1 MNDRAPGLVPE
12 TLGDW
17 LTHMERVHSKHIEM
31 GLERV
36 SQVGSQMG
44 LKPDF
49 PLITVGGTN
58 GKGSVCAMLQ
68 AVLTA
73 AGYRTGCYSSPH
85 LLRYNERVRIGRADA
100 DDATLCRSL
109 AAVEAAR
116 QGVALT
122 YFEFGTLAAMK
133 SFVDAGVDAA
143 ILEVGLGGRLDAVN
157 IFDSDCAVITSIGID
172 HVDYLGHTRESIGWE
187 KAGIFRPQRP
197 AVCGE
202 SDPPDTVEA
211 EARRV
216 GTRLLRFG
224 ADFGFAGDR
233 LQWSY
238 RGPGGKR
245 GGLPLPALRGA
256 HQLRNAAVVLAVL
269 DEMKEKLPVAMRD
282 LRQGLVDVALPGR
295 FQVIPGRPAVVLDV
309 AHNPQA
315 AEALAASLGEMGPF
329 RKTVAVFAMLRDKD
343 IAGVVRAV
351 RARIDAWFVGGIDG
365 PRGASAAEVREVIEA
380 QDGVGPVQ
388 AFRTPSEAF
397 ARACESAGA
406 DDRICVFGSFYTVAD
421 VMRDWQSGPGKNP
434 G

>member
-1 MNDRAPGLVPE
+1 MNDPAPGLVPQ

-31 GLERV
+31 GLDRV
-36 SQVGSQMG
+36 SRVRAQMG
-44 LKPDF
+44 LAPDF

-58 GKGSVCAMLQ
+58 GKGSVCAMLE

-73 AGYRTGCYSSPH
+73 AGYRMGCYSSPH
-85 LLRYNERVRIGRADA
+85 LLRYNERVRIGRTDA
-100 DDATLCRSL
+100 DDTTLCRAL
-109 AAVEAAR
+109 ADVEAAR

-172 HVDYLGHTRESIGWE
+172 HVDYLGHSRESIGRE
-187 KAGIFRPQRP
+187 KAGIFRPRRP

-202 SDPPDTVEA
+202 SDPPETVEA
-211 EARRV
+211 EARCV

-224 ADFGFAGDR
+224 VDFGFAGER

-238 RGPGGKR
+238 WGPGGRR
-245 GGLPLPALRGA
+245 GGLPIPALRGA
-256 HQLRNAAVVLAVL
+256 HQLRNAAAVLAVL
-269 DEMKEKLPVAMRD
+269 DEMKGKLPVAMRD
-282 LRQGLVDVALPGR
+282 LRQGLVDVSLPGR
-295 FQVIPGRPAVVLDV
+295 FQVVPGRPTVVLDV

-315 AEALAASLGEMGPF
+315 AEALAASLDEMGRF
-329 RKTVAVFAMLRDKD
+329 RKTIAVFAMLRDKD

-351 RARIDAWFVGGIDG
+351 RTRIDAWFVGGIDG
-365 PRGASAAEVREVIEA
+365 PRGASAAEVREVIEV
-380 QDGVGPVQ
+380 QEEIGPVR
-388 AFRTPSEAF
+388 AFQTPSEAF
-397 ARACESAGA
+397 AHACESAGA

-421 VMRDWQSGPGKNP
+421 VMRDRQSGSGKYT